1 MHGRAQR
8 IDAAMEDFPI
18 TDMRPSQRWANA
30 SLQNQWLDALA
41 QRNGD
46 LFAMCHVR
54 DFVNDEATFRGL
66 AAL

>member
-1 MHGRAQR
+1 M
-8 IDAAMEDFPI
+8 PI

-46 LFAMCHVR
+46 LFAMCHAR
-54 DFVNDEATFRGL
+54 NFINDEALFRGGSSPL
-66 AAL
+66 IIQENYMKELL